1 MGVQKKEKSR
11 KEREGKTG
19 DGMGNVKVK
28 GTNFYRDAKKVKVL
42 KRLTD
47 GKAQRNAKGDIT
59 KAAVYQSRI
68 APIARVEPNRKWFN
82 NTRVISQDA
91 LESFRG
97 AVAAQAADPTTYLMK
112 RNKLPM
118 ELIKEPGQIPG
129 MKQHAAK
136 IAVGSQPFSETFG
149 PKAQRKRP
157 KVCLQLSPHVQD

>member
-1 MGVQKKEKSR
+1 MSLYLTHCIVR
-11 KEREGKTG
+11 HT
-19 DGMGNVKVK
+19 DLY
-28 GTNFYRDAKKVKVL
+28 TNLDAKGEV
-42 KRLTD
+42 
-47 GKAQRNAKGDIT
+47 T
-59 KAAVYQSRI
+59 KAAVYQNRE
-68 APIARVEPNRKWFN
+68 APVARVAPNRKWFN

-97 AVAAQAADPTTYLMK
+97 AVAAQASDPTTYLMK

-157 KVCLQLSPHVQD
+157 KV